1 MIRKVALMVIAMTLC
16 LTPGK
21 ITRAQEIRHIL
32 DTPAHDGYLVTLS
45 ASYWREYQNQPK
57 VLSSRQGKSISVH
70 QRLIKVKNLSE
81 LDAFPVGSIVQAEP
95 DYELFLLAEEEP
107 EESPLVWNHEMLQIQ
122 QTRTQ
127 YSGEGVRVAVI
138 DTGLKKD
145 HPDLDWTRIEAGKNY
160 ANPGSSTE
168 DHHGHGTFVTGVIA
182 AIPQNSTGVDGIA
195 PNATI
200 VPLKVYSD
208 EGQSLVSWIVQAIED
223 AVLVFDCD
231 IINISMGTTY
241 DSSNLRTAIASLPPE
256 VLLVAAAGNDGSHI
270 YQYPASYP
278 EVISVGFVDQNEVIS
293 PSSQKNDGITIV
305 APGVN
310 VLGLDNTLYQG
321 TNTVYGSGSS
331 YAAPHVTAV
340 AALAKEANASL
351 TRISF
356 LELITSTAKDLGEL
370 GYDTSY
376 GFGLVQVDAFMNRFL
391 SFEMKATLLESSE
404 ESDTWQFS
412 WMNLSASNTYLVLGA
427 SYDGSGRMVEVKS
440 FLVHSDIYGRAME
453 AVSWSSPYEV
463 DKIKIFILSS
473 LQECRPLYPA
483 EIVRKT

>member
-1 MIRKVALMVIAMTLC
+1 MIRKVVLMVVAMTLF

-21 ITRAQEIRHIL
+21 TTRAQEMLHPL
-32 DTPAHDGYLVTLS
+32 DGPAHDGYLVSLS
-45 ASYWREYQNQPK
+45 ASFWREYQSQPK
-57 VLSSRQGKSISVH
+57 VLSSRQGKSISAH
-70 QRLIKVKNLSE
+70 QHLIKVKDLSE
-81 LDAFPVGSIVQAEP
+81 LEAFPVGSIVRAEP
-95 DYELFLLAEEEP
+95 DYELFLMAEEEP
-107 EESPLVWNHEMLQIQ
+107 VESPLVWNHEILQMH

-138 DTGLKKD
+138 DTGLKQY

-160 ANPGSSTE
+160 ADLGSSTE
-168 DHHGHGTFVTGVIA
+168 DKHGHGTFVTGVIA

-208 EGQSLVSWIVQAIED
+208 EGQSYVSWIVQAIED

-231 IINISMGTTY
+231 IINISMGTTT
-241 DSSNLRTAIASLPPE
+241 DSPSLRTAIASLPAE
-256 VLLVAAAGNDGSHI
+256 VLLIAAAGNDGSNI

-278 EVISVGFVDQNEVIS
+278 EVISVGFVDQDEVIS
-293 PSSQKNDGITIV
+293 PSSQRNDGITVV

-340 AALAKEANASL
+340 AALAKEANVSL
-351 TRISF
+351 TRTSF
-356 LELITSTAKDLGEL
+356 LELITSTAKDLGEI

-376 GFGLVQVDAFMNRFL
+376 GFGLVQVDLFMNQFL
-391 SFEMKATLLESSE
+391 SFEMKATWIEASE
-404 ESDTWQFS
+404 ESETWQFS
-412 WMNLSASNTYLVLGA
+412 WINLTASHTYLVLGA
-427 SYDGSGRMVEVKS
+427 TYDSSGRMVEVKS
-440 FLVHSDIYGRAME
+440 FLVNSDIYGRAME
-453 AVSWSSPYEV
+453 TVSWGHPSV
-463 DKIKIFILSS
+463 MDKIKIFILSS
-473 LQECRPLYPA
+473 LLECKPLYPA
-483 EIVRKT
+483 KIVSKT